1 MESMGPELSKT
12 VPGMSL
18 RPLDQFLEFDEK
30 ISEGQKS
37 QKSRFLPKLTKLQKY
52 AKND

>member
-1 MESMGPELSKT
+1 MK
-12 VPGMSL
+12 
-18 RPLDQFLEFDEK
+18 K

-37 QKSRFLPKLTKLQKY
+37 QKSRFLPKLTKLEKY